1 MQAEARETEELE
13 LKNQDSDL
21 ECSKNDL
28 KNTTTLEDGVKSD
41 EEEEEEQE
49 TVLLWVPSG
58 RRLISGLFGI
68 NVVLLGAAL
77 VSGDALNPVGLR
89 HHEPEVFLLL
99 LMGFSVV
106 WMLWYL
112 LWSRR
117 QPGAPPHTDHHAGGA
132 TVTGK
137 NLSVSICSSLFLTF

>member
-1 MQAEARETEELE
+1 MQTGTREREELE
-13 LKNQDSDL
+13 LKHLDL
-21 ECSKNDL
+21 GLKSSENDL
-28 KNTTTLEDGVKSD
+28 KNPKDLEEDDDGADGD
-41 EEEEEEQE
+41 EELM
-49 TVLLWVPSG
+49 VLWVPTG

-77 VSGDALNPVGLR
+77 VAGDILNPVGLH

-106 WMLWYL
+106 WMVWFL

-132 TVTGK
+132 TVTSKLAHARFSGR
-137 NLSVSICSSLFLTF
+137 